1 MRRRWWWLPLVAA
14 IGGIVATVLV
24 ARILDGRARNERR
37 HALERSAAEIGFAV
51 SERVRLP
58 AESLQTIGA
67 VIAHTPAIERA
78 SFESIAA
85 SVHQR
90 TPRIYA
96 LEWAPLIGMTERAAL
111 EARVRAEGRPGW
123 TILEPGANGLVPA
136 GERQRYLP
144 ILYSV
149 PDNPAVGFD
158 VLSRAEAAAVFDL
171 ACSTGRAV
179 FSPRYR
185 LVEDAGDIASV
196 ILYEPVWRDSKAPT
210 DAIARCRAV
219 LGVGILIFRVRDM
232 IGEAITQH
240 HAAATLDVALD
251 DITGEEQVQLLYETR
266 EGAAD
271 RAARETHVDVALPLY
286 GRTWRLRVGDAVGVA
301 APYVPLAV
309 GGGLTLL
316 ATTLAAIAAWLLSN
330 RRRLRSMT
338 RLGQYR
344 VEREIGRGAMG
355 VVYQAQHLLLQRPA
369 ALKIL
374 APDLV
379 DGASRR
385 RFERE
390 VRLAAKLQHPSVV
403 QVYDFGVTA
412 EGLFFYAMELL
423 DGITVRD
430 LIATHG
436 PLPPARAA
444 DFVRQIAQ
452 ALREA
457 HGKRII
463 HRDLAPANLML
474 TVRGE
479 TYDVVKVLDFG
490 LVKRIRTVAGEDDH
504 RGSVTEA
511 GIIIGSPG
519 FIAPEVLRGG
529 QADERVDIYALG
541 AVFYTLLA
549 GRQPFSGATPQ
560 ATINAQL
567 RNQPVALHKLV
578 PELPSSLVEMV
589 TDSMQPDPKQRLRSM
604 TEVIQRL
611 DALGLP
617 PWTQEQARHW
627 WKTQRRGAA

>member
-1 MRRRWWWLPLVAA
+1 MRRRWWWLPLAAAVA
-14 IGGIVATVLV
+14 GVVATILV
-24 ARILDGRARNERR
+24 ARILHGRARGERR
-37 HALERSAAEIGFAV
+37 VQLERAAAELGFAV
-51 SERVRLP
+51 TERVRVP
-58 AESLQTIGA
+58 AEALQTIGA
-67 VIAHTPAIERA
+67 VIGHQPAIDRA
-78 SFESIAA
+78 TFEAIAR
-85 SVHQR
+85 SVHER

-96 LEWAPLIGMTERAAL
+96 IEWAPLVMMGQRAEL
-111 EARVRAEGRPGW
+111 EAHVQAELPGW
-123 TILEPGANGLVPA
+123 QIREQGANGLVRA
-136 GERQRYLP
+136 AERTRYLP
-144 ILYSV
+144 LLYVV
-149 PDNPAVGFD
+149 PDNPVPGFD
-158 VLSRAEAAAVFDL
+158 VLSRPEAAAVFDA
-171 ACSTGRAV
+171 ACSSGRAV

-185 LVEDAGDIASV
+185 LVEDTEDLASV
-196 ILYEPVWRDSKAPT
+196 ILYEPVWKDGRVPPDT
-210 DAIARCRAV
+210 RVRCREV
-219 LGVGILIFRVRDM
+219 LGVGILIFRVKDM
-232 IGEAITQH
+232 VGDAITRNEL
-240 HAAATLDVALD
+240 ASTLDVALD
-251 DITGEEQVQLLYETR
+251 DITGEGAVQLLFETR
-266 EGAAD
+266 PGAAS
-271 RAARETHVDVALPLY
+271 RAAHERHTDVALPLY
-286 GRTWRLRVGDAVGVA
+286 GRTWRLRIGDAVGVPPPLA
-301 APYVPLAV
+301 PLAV
-309 GGGLTLL
+309 GGGITFL
-316 ATTLAAIAAWLLSN
+316 ATALAGGVAWVMSN

-355 VVYQAQHLLLQRPA
+355 VVYQAQHLLLGRAA

-379 DGASRR
+379 DAASRR

-423 DGITVRD
+423 DGITIRD
-430 LIATHG
+430 LVANHG
-436 PLPPARAA
+436 ALQPARAA
-444 DFVRQIAQ
+444 EIVSQIAQ

-504 RGSVTEA
+504 RGSLTDA

-519 FIAPEVLRGG
+519 FIAPEVLRGKE
-529 QADERVDIYALG
+529 ADERVDIYALG

-549 GRQPFSGATPQ
+549 GRQPYSGPTPQ

-567 RNQPVALHKLV
+567 RASPVALHKLV
-578 PELPSSLVEMV
+578 PELPIALVEMV
-589 TDSMQPDPKQRLRSM
+589 NDCMNPDPKSRLRSM
-604 TEVIQRL
+604 TEVLQRL
-611 DALGLP
+611 DAVGLP

-627 WKTQRRGAA
+627 WKTHRRAA